1 MATIKV
7 PAIVLGLVAA
17 LSAAPVSAQDLPF
30 GAQTPLTAEALGE
43 NRGRYA
49 APTLDGD
56 AVNLSANVADNSV
69 IYFGAGDV
77 LATNTIASGAF
88 TDAAGVLTVVQNTG
102 NNVVIQT
109 GVAVTIE
116 MIQ

>member
-1 MATIKV
+1 MATIKA

-17 LSAAPVSAQDLPF
+17 LSAAPAVAQDLPF

-43 NRGRYA
+43 HRGRYA
-49 APTLDGD
+49 TPTLDGN
-56 AVNLSANVADNSV
+56 AVDLSANVGNNNVS
-69 IYFGAGDV
+69 YFGAGPV
-77 LATNTIASGAF
+77 MATNTIASGAF

>member
-1 MATIKV
+1 MATNTA

-17 LSAAPVSAQDLPF
+17 LSAAPAVAQDLAF
-30 GAQTPLTAEALGE
+30 GAQTPLTAEVLDE

-56 AVNLSANVADNSV
+56 AVNLSANVTDNSV
-69 IYFGAGDV
+69 VYFGAGDV

-88 TDAAGVLTVVQNTG
+88 TDAAGILTVVQNTG